1 MGIFG
6 TDWKPAAGQ
15 RVYFAQKSRMGPPAR
30 LPAEPRS
37 FYRQGKARQAHTNPP
52 CKATASGL
60 KARCTAAPV
69 SKTPHAPPRPAAS
82 PLQTPTLL
90 PLHEPPSCHC
100 REPPSCHCR
109 EPPSCHCREPPL
121 AIVTPTFLPLSRAPL
136 AIVGSRLLLLHEPP
150 LLPLS
155 RATSCHCQEPL

>member
-6 TDWKPAAGQ
+6 TDWTHPAGR
-15 RVYFAQKSRMGPPAR
+15 RVYFARKSRMGPPAR

-37 FYRQGKARQAHTNPP
+37 FYRQGKARLAQRNPP

-60 KARCTAAPV
+60 KARCTAALEN
-69 SKTPHAPPRPAAS
+69 KTPHAPPRPSAS

-121 AIVTPTFLPLSRAPL
+121 AIARAPPLAIVTSHPLAIVRSHPL
-136 AIVGSRLLLLHEPP
+136 AIVGKI
-150 LLPLS
+150 
-155 RATSCHCQEPL
+155 